1 MSRIL
6 SIAPVNVAG
15 EFLERDLV
23 DAALPCNQI
32 DVVGFS
38 RGPRHV
44 EYHYYE
50 TLVLPDVVHTVME
63 AERLGYDAA
72 VIGCFYDLGLQEG
85 REVAERMIVTAPCEA
100 SCLLAASL
108 GSTFSII
115 VGRRKWIPHMRGT
128 VATYGLESRLASF
141 RALDLGVLDYHA
153 DEHETER
160 RFIAAGRQA
169 IEEDGAEVII
179 LGCTASSGFFARL
192 QEVLGVPVIDAAI
205 AAIKQA
211 ENLVELRDR
220 FGWSQSKIGG
230 YESPPAAEIAAW
242 KLRET
247 YGAENVCDSCV
258 TDGPARAPDGNGA
271 AAGDGQTDTAP
282 LDAVIR
288 RS

>member
-6 SIAPVNVAG
+6 YIAPVNVAG
-15 EFLERDLV
+15 DFLERDLE
-23 DAALPCNQI
+23 DAARAGNQI

-50 TLVLPDVVHTVME
+50 TLVLPEVVHTVIE
-63 AERLGYDAA
+63 AERLDYDAA

-108 GSTFSII
+108 GATFSII
-115 VGRRKWIPHMRGT
+115 VGRRKWIPQMRGT

-141 RALDLGVLDYHA
+141 RALELGVLDYHA
-153 DEHETER
+153 DERETER
-160 RFIAAGRQA
+160 RFIEAGQRA
-169 IEEDGAEVII
+169 IAEDGAEVII

-192 QEVLGVPVIDAAI
+192 QQELGVPVIDSAI

-230 YESPPAAEIAAW
+230 YESPPASEIAAW
-242 KLRET
+242 RLRET
-247 YGAENVCDSCV
+247 YGAESVRDAWLYA
-258 TDGPARAPDGNGA
+258 GPQATTSGNGSPGA
-271 AAGDGQTDTAP
+271 AQSDGAP
-282 LDAVIR
+282 LDALVR